1 MCALETGKSVGP
13 IPAPVSGEIIAINEA
28 VTSNPTL
35 VNSDPYG
42 QGWIAKLRPSDLEGE
57 KADLATGQAAIEV
70 FQQLMTDRNISCQ

>member
-1 MCALETGKSVGP
+1 
-13 IPAPVSGEIIAINEA
+13 